1 VYRRADL
8 SRTVTLVVA
17 LLLTAISTAAF
28 AREEHTMNPQVP
40 VMSQKAWASL
50 SAEERKL
57 FRGAAMRSSRFMR
70 DKWQDLAERSR
81 KQAEAA
87 GVKIVTNFDRR
98 PFEAAM
104 GGIYAKA
111 QRDPA
116 IARPIERIRK
126 VE

>member
-1 VYRRADL
+1 M
-8 SRTVTLVVA
+8 LVVA
-17 LLLTAISTAAF
+17 LLLTAISKAAF
-28 AREEHTMNPQVP
+28 ACEEHTMNPQVP

-50 SAEERKL
+50 SAEDQKL

-70 DKWQDLAERSR
+70 DKWQNLAERSR
-81 KQAEAA
+81 KQAENAD
-87 GVKIVTNFDRR
+87 VKIVANLDRE
-98 PFEAAM
+98 PFEATM

-111 QRDPA
+111 QRDPT

>member
-1 VYRRADL
+1 
-8 SRTVTLVVA
+8 
-17 LLLTAISTAAF
+17 
-28 AREEHTMNPQVP
+28 
-40 VMSQKAWASL
+40 
-50 SAEERKL
+50 
-57 FRGAAMRSSRFMR
+57 MRSSRFMR

-81 KQAEAA
+81 RQAKVA
-87 GVKIVTNFDRR
+87 GVKIVSNFDHR

-104 GGIYAKA
+104 GGIHAKA